1 MPREPAR
8 ASAPRHRPSMSA
20 HDSQDIYASPPT
32 FLEALLECAAFIE
45 QQRHDPATSKNDV
58 LDSME
63 RRVSLLVGKL
73 ASHPTCSAFQIV
85 PAPP

>member
-1 MPREPAR
+1 M
-8 ASAPRHRPSMSA
+8 SAPEPC
-20 HDSQDIYASPPT
+20 DIYSSPPT

-45 QQRHDPATSKNDV
+45 TQRHDPISTKGDV

-73 ASHPTCSAFQIV
+73 ASQPTCAAFLIV
-85 PAPP
+85 PAQ